1 MGQRHQLFLI
11 ARVREAPK
19 DPKKYRCVA
28 AFHHQWCYG
37 KSPLRCVSR
46 FKLLSG
52 VKANADLIQRDLD
65 RYHLGLQRSSET
77 PCPYISFL
85 GGMAFS
91 IDMERRTIDNIHHLP
106 ASMGSKDGD
115 NNDGITVI
123 DISTPTDP
131 KYCFAGVVDFEEPIV
146 EEWPAPMSASEY
158 LWTYE
163 PQDLDPLS
171 CDWAQ
176 EEDSL
181 NEAIIGRLASMPLL
195 TLEVLAETW
204 PHEYTV
210 SAAMAASSSDGSNL
224 NGAICRVSSPT
235 PTPADSPNKIPLES
249 VLESLRTSRHSVVDL
264 SNRALSPEDLH
275 DILGGLPPFTRLN
288 VSRNPSIDKAALVQ
302 ILQKHRV
309 EWLNI
314 DECGISVEDVIDLL
328 ISQAPLF
335 RGVEAII
342 HPLFLSLENLLSW
355 NIRSKIDQL
364 GIPYTFQFRY
374 NIRGHLTLPFFGIDQ
389 LVQALMDVA
398 NAHHDF
404 EAFYYH
410 DFTFPFMQNLFG
422 CTTRSDGQ
430 PLGESALQMI
440 PPQTRNEANRHEYC
454 FILISGP
461 NQFWDLA
468 GEEPPITRSLRGC
481 QHYYGILLPEG
492 EKRFVDLAAFFDHL
506 QGAGWPEPKN
516 KENLTQVLEAFK
528 KAELLEDVDGI
539 MKWLDRA
546 EAGKRRYDSI

>member
-1 MGQRHQLFLI
+1 MDLSMRQEDDRVVRDRDWCDEEGCEAGGCTGSSSGSGSTVRGGEYPSRDRDRERDRERERERDRDRDRDRERERERERDRDRDRDRERERERDWDMGRERDRERERERDRDRDYYRDPSTSHRQPSRRGSGYADDAPVHQQQQQSTVPFVKSSPPSPPNQPLKYTPP
-11 ARVREAPK
+11 ARAPTY
-19 DPKKYRCVA
+19 PPPSS
-28 AFHHQWCYG
+28 
-37 KSPLRCVSR
+37 SPPEKMSSR
-46 FKLLSG
+46 T
-52 VKANADLIQRDLD
+52 R
-65 RYHLGLQRSSET
+65 
-77 PCPYISFL
+77 
-85 GGMAFS
+85 
-91 IDMERRTIDNIHHLP
+91 
-106 ASMGSKDGD
+106 
-115 NNDGITVI
+115 
-123 DISTPTDP
+123 
-131 KYCFAGVVDFEEPIV
+131 
-146 EEWPAPMSASEY
+146 
-158 LWTYE
+158 
-163 PQDLDPLS
+163 
-171 CDWAQ
+171 
-176 EEDSL
+176 
-181 NEAIIGRLASMPLL
+181 
-195 TLEVLAETW
+195 
-204 PHEYTV
+204 TV
-210 SAAMAASSSDGSNL
+210 SMSMVPPPNAPL
-224 NGAICRVSSPT
+224 PPPT
-235 PTPADSPNKIPLES
+235 PTPADSPNKIPLET

-302 ILQKHRV
+302 ILQEHRV

-440 PPQTRNEANRHEYC
+440 PPETRNEASRHGYC

-468 GEEPPITRSLRGC
+468 GDSEPPITRSLRGC

-492 EKRFVDLAAFFDHL
+492 EKRFVDLTAFFDHL